1 MSRPAPIACTQA
13 LSVLESPAALKR
25 EQSKLLAFEI
35 LCTAAV
41 THKKVRGVVLNPVH
55 RRGRTQ
61 EGARGSIEPSAL
73 LRSRTRRRLVQ
84 GEGRV

>member
-41 THKKVRGVVLNPVH
+41 THKKV
-55 RRGRTQ
+55 
-61 EGARGSIEPSAL
+61 
-73 LRSRTRRRLVQ
+73 
-84 GEGRV
+84 